1 MPGDADKPHSGAL
14 VQYVSRFPSSELP
27 TTPCGLPG
35 CTSAD
40 TLVAMTNTAGPL
52 TGPLGRRVSARR
64 AELRQVLD
72 RHGVRNARLFG
83 SVARGDDDNDSDVDI
98 LVDFAPGTGLFA
110 IAGIQAELEE
120 ILGTDVDLIPDAGLK
135 DNVRAHVENDMI
147 AL

>member
-1 MPGDADKPHSGAL
+1 
-14 VQYVSRFPSSELP
+14 
-27 TTPCGLPG
+27 
-35 CTSAD
+35 
-40 TLVAMTNTAGPL
+40 MTNTAGPL